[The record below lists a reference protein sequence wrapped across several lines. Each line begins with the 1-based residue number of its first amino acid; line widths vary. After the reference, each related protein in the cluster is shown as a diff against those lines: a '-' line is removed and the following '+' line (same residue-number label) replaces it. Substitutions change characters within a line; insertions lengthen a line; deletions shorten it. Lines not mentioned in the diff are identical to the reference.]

1 MKIEILGSKKELG
14 ERAAAEGAA
23 LIANAVN
30 ARGLA
35 AIILATGASQFEM
48 LDNLRE
54 HREIDWSRVEAFH
67 LDEYIGLIPDH
78 PASFRR
84 YLRERFI
91 DRLPRPFKDFHDI
104 RGELEPRGECERLA
118 GLINGATLDVAFVG
132 IGENGHLAFNDPP
145 ADFETDAP
153 YIVVRLDERCRSQ
166 QVGEGWFE
174 SLEKVPTQA
183 ISMSIRQIMKARSI
197 ICTVPDE
204 RKAEAV
210 RSAVEGPVDPS
221 VPASILQGHSDCR
234 LFLDV
239 HSASRLKGEGNG
251 SAQAP

>member
-1 MKIEILGSKKELG
+1 MKIEISGSKEELG

-23 LIANAVN
+23 LIANAVD
-30 ARGLA
+30 AQDLA
-35 AIILATGASQFEM
+35 SIILATGASQFEM
-48 LDNLRE
+48 LDNLLE

-67 LDEYIGLIPDH
+67 LDEYIGLPPDH

-84 YLRERFI
+84 YLHERFI
-91 DRLPRPFKDFHDI
+91 DRLPRPFRAFHDI
-104 RGELEPRGECERLA
+104 RGELEPGEECERLA
-118 GLINGATLDVAFVG
+118 RLIGGATLDVAFVG

-153 YIVVRLDERCRSQ
+153 YIVARLDERCRSQ
-166 QVGEGWFE
+166 QVGEGWFD
-174 SLEKVPTQA
+174 SLEEVPFRA
-183 ISMSIRQIMKARSI
+183 VSMSIRQIMKARSI
-197 ICTVPDE
+197 ICTVPEE
-204 RKAEAV
+204 RKAKAV
-210 RSAVEGPVDPS
+210 QRAVEGPVDPC

-239 HSASRLKGEGNG
+239 HSASRLEGEGNG